1 MARNPISRAITNA
14 ASEMRHRAK
23 GYFYDIPKNYL
34 QLIDR
39 AAIAAKYKAGVPLA
53 TAAKEEIAKVS
64 KFVLPK
70 APNRPMKV
78 YDGKEG
84 YDAVKKIERWN
95 RQVRLLEQQFAARGE
110 KMPTGTVYKTK
121 YENIQNLEAV
131 TKMVSETTPAY
142 RLHEMDM
149 QARANLEQ
157 SLLNSMIPIDVV
169 NAIMDKINKDYKG
182 IGKFNDLLNSNK
194 MLTIEI
200 YGSDMQTGKTNIDEF
215 MRAIGLNP
223 DDFASLSRYT
233 AVQTYD

>member
-23 GYFYDIPKNYL
+23 GYFYDIPQNYL

-70 APNRPMKV
+70 APNRPMTV

-84 YDAVKKIERWN
+84 YEAVKKIERWN

-121 YENIQNLEAV
+121 YEKIRNLEAV
-131 TKMVSETTPAY
+131 VNMVSKTTPAA
-142 RLHEMDM
+142 RLHDMDV

-157 SLLNSMIPIDVV
+157 SLLNAMIPIDVR
-169 NAIMDKINKDYKG
+169 NAILDKINEDYNT
-182 IGKFNDLLNSNK
+182 IGAFNDLLKSDK
-194 MLTIEI
+194 MLTTEI
-200 YGSDMQTGKTNIDEF
+200 YGSDMQTGKNNIKQF
-215 MRAIGLNP
+215 MKAIGLNP
-223 DDFASLSRYT
+223 DDFASLTTYT
-233 AVQTYD
+233 AVQKYD